1 MGNVAERSL
10 GELIDKLSITN
21 ILCFMAQE
29 KIMDGS
35 LPASKRLDAAIKAQ
49 KANAKRSQLIKAID
63 ESYGMGSDELDKTYE

>member
-1 MGNVAERSL
+1 MGNITERSL
-10 GELIDKLSITN
+10 GELMDKLSITN

-35 LPASKRLDAAIKAQ
+35 LPASERLDAAIKAQ

-63 ESYGMGSDELDKTYE
+63 ETYSGGSEDLDKTYG